1 MEKADAKNCRSAR
14 YKIIRVSINNLA
26 QKMKAK
32 SYQHLSAE
40 ILRRIRIEKLH
51 SKDWKFDLS
60 ASRDSSDEGDQFM
73 SSGKKIKR
81 FARCD

>member
-1 MEKADAKNCRSAR
+1 LAK
-14 YKIIRVSINNLA
+14 KI
-26 QKMKAK
+26 KAK

-40 ILRRIRIEKLH
+40 ILRRIRVEKLH
-51 SKDWKFDLS
+51 SKDWKFDSS
-60 ASRDSSDEGDQFM
+60 AFGNSSDEGDQFM